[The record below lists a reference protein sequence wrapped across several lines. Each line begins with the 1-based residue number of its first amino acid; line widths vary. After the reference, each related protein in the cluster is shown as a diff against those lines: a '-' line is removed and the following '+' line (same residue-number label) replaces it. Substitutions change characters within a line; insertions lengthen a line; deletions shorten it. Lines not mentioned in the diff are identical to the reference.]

1 MSEFC
6 DTVNCTAS
14 LKCRKLVWFLVL
26 ISWVVPSCI
35 LCHMKVYESAHKAIL
50 AAYTDTHLHSVQIMS
65 HELVDSRSYLGR
77 VAQQAVLGHRVLM
90 K

>member
-1 MSEFC
+1 MCALVGCLVCSSEFLC
-6 DTVNCTAS
+6 LDFVNTVNCTAS

-50 AAYTDTHLHSVQIMS
+50 AAYTDTHFAFSSNNVS
-65 HELVDSRSYLGR
+65 
-77 VAQQAVLGHRVLM
+77 
-90 K
+90 